1 MITLKDIKISKNR
14 IPVQNAIWL
23 RPVGGLSFKIYYPH
37 GGDWSEVP
45 IDGTSSE
52 TIKEI
57 NDTIESIQE
66 EVDTLESNLQKL
78 SSETDRRIRN
88 LSLKMSLYDNIYK
101 VEIPRINKRLTDL
114 EDNMGYVLDHLPEY
128 DTVYLNK
135 TFSNLSYGTTR
146 ATPETFKSYG
156 FTTQVMKA
164 IESGE
169 CTQASITRSNDTIV
183 VYPLEASGTVASGT
197 LNMRI
202 APPPM
207 SFGDIYTITVEVSTH
222 GGEEIYTTYIIQKSP
237 ASF

>member
-1 MITLKDIKISKNR
+1 MITLKDIKVSKNR

-23 RPVGGLSFKIYYPH
+23 RPIGGLSFKIYYPH
-37 GGDWSEVP
+37 GGDWTEVP
-45 IDGTSSE
+45 IDGIGDE

-57 NDTIESIQE
+57 NDTIESIEGEVGALQE
-66 EVDTLESNLQKL
+66 AF
-78 SSETDRRIRN
+78 SETNRKIRD
-88 LSLKMSLYDNIYK
+88 LSVKMSLYDNIYK
-101 VEIPRINKRLTDL
+101 IEIPEIKKRLADL
-114 EDNMGYVLDHLPEY
+114 EDDMGYVLDHLPEY

-156 FTTQVMKA
+156 FTTQEMKA

-183 VYPLEASGTVASGT
+183 LYPLEASGTVASGT

-207 SFGDIYTITVEVSTH
+207 TFGDIYAITVEVSTH
-222 GGEEIYTTYIIQKSP
+222 GGEETYTTYIIQKSP